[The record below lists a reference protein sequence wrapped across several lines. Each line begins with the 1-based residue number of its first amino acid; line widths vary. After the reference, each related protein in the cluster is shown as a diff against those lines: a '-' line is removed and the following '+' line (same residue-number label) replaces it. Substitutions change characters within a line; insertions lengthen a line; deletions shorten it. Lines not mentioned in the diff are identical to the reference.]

1 MVLLTFL
8 ATADLDVPEGKD
20 VEFYALAMQE
30 HIANTSLD
38 EIDYKVD
45 IL

>member
-20 VEFYALAMQE
+20 DEFYAIAMQE
-30 HIANTSLD
+30 YIGNTSLD
-38 EIDYKVD
+38 ELDYKVEV
-45 IL
+45 L